1 MRIGTVRY
9 IVKEGVVNTYRN
21 ILMSLA
27 SIMIVT
33 ATLIVF
39 GFFMLIA
46 LNLDLNITALR
57 DQPQLEVFCYT
68 VLDDNQVKQV
78 EDAIKNNNKVDKYE
92 IVTKQQA
99 LEKMKSRLGEDSV
112 ILDGY
117 DASIFPVSFIVKLK
131 DPTQSSQAVE
141 ELSNVTGV
149 ENVTYSQDTINLI
162 SKITYWVRFIS
173 AFMIIVLLVISVF
186 IIANTI
192 KITVFARRREI
203 NIMKFIGGTDW
214 FIRWPF
220 VVEGVIIGML
230 GAVLAFLVSG
240 FGYNALEGRLVNDL
254 TSLSTNFF
262 KLIKMKEVWL
272 QLLVYYAAIGMI
284 VGSIGSFLS
293 IRKYL
298 RV

>member
-9 IVKEGVVNTYRN
+9 IVKEGFVNTYRN

-33 ATLIVF
+33 ATLVVF

-46 LNLDLNITALR
+46 LNLELNINAIK
-57 DQPQLEVFCYT
+57 DQPELEVFCYT

-78 EDAIKNNNKVDKYE
+78 EEAIKNNTKVERYE
-92 IVTKQQA
+92 MVSKKQA
-99 LEKMKSRLGEDSV
+99 LDKMSKRLGEDSI

-117 DASIFPVSFIVKLK
+117 DESIFPVSFIIKLK
-131 DPTQSSQAVE
+131 DTSQSEEVVE
-141 ELSNVTGV
+141 EFKSVSGV
-149 ENVTYSQDTINLI
+149 ENVAYSQDTIDLI

-192 KITVFARRREI
+192 KITVFARRKEI

-220 VVEGVIIGML
+220 VVEGVIIGIL
-230 GAVLAFLVSG
+230 GSVIAFALSG
-240 FGYNALEGRLVNDL
+240 LGYNALEGRLGSDL
-254 TSLSTNFF
+254 TSLNTNFF
-262 KLIKMKEVWL
+262 KMIKIKDIWL
-272 QLLVYYAAIGMI
+272 QMVVYYSIIGMV
-284 VGSIGSFLS
+284 VGSAGSFLS